1 MEKIKYYGM
10 IIAML
15 LAVISFNSCSSDDN
29 NEIPIDSYLKGKWY
43 SYKAVVSAN
52 NQSVEVEVSKTN
64 QYSQFYY
71 EADFRDNNQVDMSY
85 YNVENNTST
94 RWTTETDSYSI
105 KGDVI
110 TIYDSKDAIDFFYSP
125 KEKNMYMRIAGNV
138 DGVGWTTIFIYF
150 RK

>member
-1 MEKIKYYGM
+1 M
-10 IIAML
+10 I
-15 LAVISFNSCSSDDN
+15 
-29 NEIPIDSYLKGKWY
+29 SYLKGKWY

-85 YNVENNTST
+85 YNVDNNTST

-110 TIYDSKDAIDFFYSP
+110 TI
-125 KEKNMYMRIAGNV
+125 
-138 DGVGWTTIFIYF
+138 
-150 RK
+150 